1 MKAIR
6 IFGLAAA
13 SAAVALLPSTLPA
26 SAQPIA
32 GSYYAGEITGCDDPP
47 CGTVD
52 FRVSGDGLLVK
63 RFKAYDVDG
72 VDCRFWGPQPYPGD
86 LAIEED
92 NSFGPG
98 WLGMFE
104 VSGSFPSEGS
114 AEGTLRLAPHPP
126 GEPPPCDTGVLDWTA
141 TAGYEPVGGIAVL
154 PDVTGSSAPNYIPL
168 AGLAA
173 AALVALTAGGWH
185 ARRRFSQE
193 LIRLRRRLR

>member
-6 IFGLAAA
+6 ILGLAAA
-13 SAAVALLPSTLPA
+13 GAAVVLLLSMLPA

-32 GSYYAGEITGCDDPP
+32 GAYYAGEITGCDDPP
-47 CGTVD
+47 CGTVS
-52 FRVSGDGLLVK
+52 FRVSPDGLQVQE
-63 RFKAYDVDG
+63 FTAYDVDG
-72 VDCRFWGPQPYPGD
+72 VNCRYDGRQLYPGD

-114 AEGTLRLAPHPP
+114 AEGTLRLAVHPP
-126 GEPPPCDTGVLDWTA
+126 EQPPPCDTGVLDWTA
-141 TAGYEPVGGIAVL
+141 TLSAVGGIAEL
-154 PDVTGSSAPNYIPL
+154 PDVSGSSAANYIPL